1 MALDAAISEWLS
13 LLGPQGVLTGSAV
26 EAAYGADTGGLKRD
40 IPVAVRPAHA
50 EQVQAIVRIAARHG
64 TPLHPLSTGRN
75 WGYGTSMPA
84 RDGCSLLD
92 LSGLRRIV
100 DFDPVLGTV
109 TVEPGVTQADL
120 AAFLAAGNH
129 AFLVPVTGAGPH
141 CSLVGNALE
150 RGYGVTP
157 YADHFSAVTDIEAV
171 LADGTPYRSTLREL
185 AGPGVARL
193 FKWGVGPYVEGLF
206 TQSGLAIVTQMTIA
220 LAPRPERSVACLFSL
235 PDDARL
241 EEAVLR
247 IQQLLAQLGAVV
259 GGLNLMNRHRVLAMA
274 APYPRESLRGGPL
287 IPADVIASLGRSHQ
301 IAPWTGF
308 ATLYGS
314 RRLVAAARAE
324 FRQALRGVAVRM
336 LFVTPQRARQLAHW
350 TARLP
355 GRWGHGIARTASTLA
370 QALDLVDG
378 RPNET
383 ALPLAYWRGAAA
395 TSTPRDPARDGC
407 GLLWYSPLVPM
418 KPAEIRGYTAL
429 VHEVTQH
436 HGIEPLITLTSI
448 GHRVFDSTV
457 PLLFDRQTPGAAENA
472 HACWREL
479 FARGR
484 EAGFAPYRYGSA
496 DLAWLNTH
504 LRGSDAIHQRLRE
517 ALDPDRL
524 ISPGRFD
531 GCRTS

>member
-1 MALDAAISEWLS
+1 M
-13 LLGPQGVLTGSAV
+13 
-26 EAAYGADTGGLKRD
+26 
-40 IPVAVRPAHA
+40 
-50 EQVQAIVRIAARHG
+50 
-64 TPLHPLSTGRN
+64 
-75 WGYGTSMPA
+75 
-84 RDGCSLLD
+84 CSSD
-92 LSGLRRIV
+92 
-100 DFDPVLGTV
+100 
-109 TVEPGVTQADL
+109 
-120 AAFLAAGNH
+120 
-129 AFLVPVTGAGPH
+129 
-141 CSLVGNALE
+141 
-150 RGYGVTP
+150 
-157 YADHFSAVTDIEAV
+157 
-171 LADGTPYRSTLREL
+171 
-185 AGPGVARL
+185 L

-247 IQQLLAQLGAVV
+247 IQQLLAQLGAVG

-407 GLLWYSPLVPM
+407 GLLWYAPLVPM

-429 VHEVTQH
+429 VH
-436 HGIEPLITLTSI
+436 
-448 GHRVFDSTV
+448 
-457 PLLFDRQTPGAAENA
+457 
-472 HACWREL
+472 
-479 FARGR
+479 
-484 EAGFAPYRYGSA
+484 
-496 DLAWLNTH
+496 
-504 LRGSDAIHQRLRE
+504 
-517 ALDPDRL
+517 
-524 ISPGRFD
+524 
-531 GCRTS
+531 